1 LVRVGERRWD
11 MILDNDQRI
20 LLPEDAPVQAVE
32 RIIVLHQASDLLARD
47 LALVDM
53 RLGARP
59 SLRLSDNALRE
70 LSRIKPIYV
79 EN

>member
-1 LVRVGERRWD
+1 
-11 MILDNDQRI
+11 M
-20 LLPEDAPVQAVE
+20 E

-59 SLRLSDNALRE
+59 SLRLSENAQRE

-79 EN
+79 EK

>member
-1 LVRVGERRWD
+1 
-11 MILDNDQRI
+11 
-20 LLPEDAPVQAVE
+20 
-32 RIIVLHQASDLLARD
+32 LARD